1 MKLNVQ
7 KRIVA
12 DLAGVSSKRVVFDE
26 TRLDEIKESITKA
39 DLKTLIKDK
48 AIKIM
53 PKIGISRG
61 RARFILEQKR
71 KGRMKGQGSRKGK
84 KTARLSKKDV
94 WMIKIRS
101 LKPMLKVL
109 RDKKLIETSI
119 YQNLYR
125 KAKGGFFRSKR
136 HMRLY
141 IDEQNMI
148 KKKK

>member
-53 PKIGISRG
+53 PKTGISRG

-84 KTARLSKKDV
+84 KTARLPRKQV

-109 RDKKLIETSI
+109 RDKKLIE
-119 YQNLYR
+119 NEYR
-125 KAKGGFFRSKR
+125 
-136 HMRLY
+136 
-141 IDEQNMI
+141 
-148 KKKK
+148 